1 VVKKGGYQIA
11 IDAPP
16 PIKGHYTKVQGE
28 KYLKWLRKKEG
39 TKQNNYC
46 TAVDMFMNVQRS
58 ILKEENFQQ
67 DVDEEG
73 FDKNQDMVSLKY
85 YYHC

>member
-16 PIKGHYTKVQGE
+16 QIKGHYTKVQGE

-39 TKQNNYC
+39 TKQNNY
-46 TAVDMFMNVQRS
+46 
-58 ILKEENFQQ
+58 
-67 DVDEEG
+67 
-73 FDKNQDMVSLKY
+73 
-85 YYHC
+85 